1 MRALKITENFGQY
14 VVETSAGVRATGATV
29 ESALRKLFVLGD
41 PSPGSF
47 DAVAKLFATIPAAAG
62 PSQIGTGVASA

>member
-14 VVETSAGVRATGATV
+14 VVETSAGVRATGASV
-29 ESALRKLFVLGD
+29 ESALRKLFVQGD

-47 DAVAKLFATIPAAAG
+47 ESVAKVFAMIPDAAG
-62 PSQIGTGVASA
+62 PSQIGAGVASA